1 MAPSLRDLSADEF
14 VDSADHG
21 DPWCHRSFMIDRRGF
36 LALAAAGVV
45 GACTSRTGEPAPPSV
60 GDPLDV
66 TMHAAESDVDLGGVT
81 VRTWTYTGT
90 VPAKEIRLRKGQTL
104 RAEVTNSLPQDT
116 SVHWHGLAI
125 PNAMDGVPV
134 LTQTAIAP
142 GGSFRYEFVVP
153 DAGTY
158 YLHSHVGTQLDRG
171 MYGPLIIEDPADGA
185 DYDDELVVVLDD
197 WIDGTGTN
205 PDEVA
210 ANLKKTGMKPMAG
223 GGPMLSPTMPL
234 GDDGGDVTYPYFLIN
249 GRTTKDPQVVD
260 YPAGQRVRLRVI
272 NAGADTAFRV
282 AVPGTELNVTHT
294 DGYPVV
300 AWRTESVIL
309 GMGERVDAIVTV
321 GSSVPVVAAAE
332 GKDGYAVLNLRVD
345 QKPSGVDVAQ
355 FVTTVRAGMPLN
367 TSTLAPAPDVT
378 LPQRSPDT
386 TVDLRLAGPVNGY
399 TWPINGK
406 LYDPPRNGI
415 ALAPGKRVR
424 LRFVSESMMFHPM
437 HLHGHT
443 FEVVGRAGSGP
454 RKDTVLVPPK
464 QTVEVDFDTDNP
476 GRWIVHCH
484 NDYHLDGGMATFVE
498 YAG

>member
-1 MAPSLRDLSADEF
+1 M
-14 VDSADHG
+14 
-21 DPWCHRSFMIDRRGF
+21 MDRRGF
-36 LALAAAGVV
+36 LMLSTAGVLV
-45 GACTSRTGEPAPPSV
+45 ACTPRPGDTGPAPPA
-60 GDPLDV
+60 GDLVDV
-66 TMHAAESDVDLGGVT
+66 AMNAAETDVDLGGLA

-104 RAEVTNSLPQDT
+104 RAAVTNSLPQDT

-134 LTQTAIAP
+134 LTQAPIAP

-153 DAGTY
+153 AAGTY

-210 ANLKKTGMKPMAG
+210 ANLAKTGMKPMDTS
-223 GGPMLSPTMPL
+223 GPMVSPTMPL
-234 GDDGGDVTYPYFLIN
+234 GMDGGDVTYPYFLIN
-249 GRTTKDPQVVD
+249 GRTAKDPHVED
-260 YPAGQRVRLRVI
+260 YPAGQRVRLRII

-300 AWRTESVIL
+300 TRRAESVIL

-321 GSSVPVVAAAE
+321 GSSVPVIAAPE
-332 GKDGYAVLNLRVD
+332 GKDGHAQLNLRVD
-345 QKPSGVDVAQ
+345 GKASGVDVDG
-355 FVTTVRAGMPLN
+355 FVKALRTGVPLD
-367 TSTLAPAPDVT
+367 TATLVSAADVA
-378 LPQRSPDT
+378 LPQRNADIT
-386 TVDLRLAGPVNGY
+386 EDLRLAGPVNGY

-424 LRFVSESMMFHPM
+424 LRFVNESMMFHPM

-443 FEVVGRAGSGP
+443 FQVVSPTGPGP
-454 RKDTVLVPPK
+454 RKDTVLVPPM

-484 NDYHLDGGMATFVE
+484 NDYHLGGGMATFVE
-498 YAG
+498 YAP